1 MTPLLGEIIFYQIRT
16 IEHIHYF
23 MLLPTFCFYLYTIL
37 KVGDDM

>member
-23 MLLPTFCFYLYTIL
+23 MSLPTFCFYLYTIL